1 MNQIPSISKAD
12 FDAELFNRQTPV
24 IVRDLVA
31 HWPLVAASKASNA
44 AADAYLRSF
53 YRDASVQAFTRDAD
67 AGKPFAYNEDLS
79 GLNFQQVTTKLDTI
93 LDKIGDHQSA
103 SASETHYMGSTTLD
117 YCLPSLSEENSLPF
131 GDISPLTSIW
141 IGNQTTVPAHY
152 DVPDNLACV
161 CAGKRRF
168 TLFPPDQLANL
179 YIGPLDLTPA
189 GQPISLVDIKNPDF
203 DQHPKYKEAVQQAQ
217 VADLEAGD
225 GIFIPSMWWHHVE
238 SFSDLNILINYW
250 WKQSEGFLG
259 HPPDALLHGI
269 MALRDLPPEQR
280 KIWQKMFDH
289 YVFNVDEDSTSHLP
303 PAQRGILSPLTEDKA
318 RQLRAQLLSNLNR

>member
-1 MNQIPSISKAD
+1 MNQIITISKAD
-12 FDAELFNRQTPV
+12 FDAEFFNLKTPV

-31 HWPLVAASKASNA
+31 HWPLVAASKISNT

-53 YRDASVQAFTRDAD
+53 YRDASVQAFSRDAD
-67 AGKPFAYNEDLS
+67 AGKPFTYNEDLS
-79 GLNFQQVTTKLDTI
+79 GLNFQQVTTKLDKI
-93 LDKIGDHQSA
+93 LDQIGDHQSA
-103 SASETHYMGSTTLD
+103 TAAATHYMGSTTLD
-117 YCLPSLSEENSLPF
+117 YCLPKLSEENSLPF

-141 IGNQTTVPAHY
+141 VGNQTTVPAHY
-152 DVPDNLACV
+152 DVPDNLAFV
-161 CAGKRRF
+161 CAGQRRF

-203 DQHPKYKEAVQQAQ
+203 KEHPRYKEAVKQAQ
-217 VADLEAGD
+217 VAELEAGD

-250 WKQSEGFLG
+250 WKQSEEFLG
-259 HPPDALLHGI
+259 NPTDALLHGI

-280 KIWQKMFDH
+280 KTWQKIFDH
-289 YVFNVDEDSTSHLP
+289 YIFNFEENSVSHILS
-303 PAQRGILSPLTEDKA
+303 AQRGILGPLTDDKA
-318 RQLRAQLLSNLNR
+318 RKLRAQLLSNLNR